1 MLKKIRNNAFA
12 WNSFVLFSGS
22 MVNNVL
28 NYIFHLV
35 VGRMVSVA
43 VYGETESLIS
53 LMTIISVPAATLIMV
68 MTKYAA
74 ECKAQDNKK
83 RSYELLSYFN
93 KKITQYG
100 TPVFLLTILLTPFIS
115 KFLNIESNIPLVI
128 VWVSMLL
135 SLYSSGAQGMLSGWQ
150 KFKESSWAAIAGGA
164 LKLVSALVFIAVGL
178 KVNGLMLSFFLSAV
192 GTYVIALICLKFI
205 IVTGKNDTHEIAK
218 LNFGSVKSTV
228 ATFFMGNL
236 AITALGNLDMVLA
249 KHNLS
254 DIEAGQYGALTI
266 VSKIIFFA
274 TGVIAGV
281 LFSMSAEHNHKKES
295 NSRKLF
301 LQAFSL
307 MIMVSVISVAVY
319 FLAPRLILSLL
330 FGAKYNAVSG
340 YLGWFAIL
348 VVLFSLVNL
357 TLQYLLSL
365 HRVKVVY
372 GLLSVAVIAAFAILF
387 LGHTISA
394 ILSIGIIAQFVA
406 LISTLPFIFNS
417 FNSASSSLK
426 LHNDELG

>member
-1 MLKKIRNNAFA
+1 MLKRIKNNAFA

-22 MVNNVL
+22 MVNNIL

-35 VGRMVSVA
+35 AGRMVSVE

-74 ECKAQDNKK
+74 QCKAQDDKK
-83 RSYELLSYFN
+83 RSYALLRYFN
-93 KKITQYG
+93 KKVTKYG
-100 TPVFLLTILLTPFIS
+100 LPIFLLTIMLTPLIS
-115 KFLNIESNIPLVI
+115 RFLNLGSNVPLLI
-128 VWVSMLL
+128 IWMSMLL
-135 SLYSSGAQGMLSGWQ
+135 SLFSAGAQGMLNGWQ
-150 KFKESSWAAIAGGA
+150 KFKETGWSVIAGGG
-164 LKLVSALVFIAVGL
+164 LKLASALVFIPLGL
-178 KVNGLMLSFFLSAV
+178 RLNGLMFSFFLSAV
-192 GTYVIALICLKFI
+192 ATYVIALICLKFI
-205 IVTGKNDTHEIAK
+205 FVAGKNDNGEINQ
-218 LNFGSVKSTV
+218 LDLGSMKNTV
-228 ATFFMGNL
+228 MTFFLGNL
-236 AITALGNLDMVLA
+236 AINALGNVDMVLA
-249 KHNLS
+249 KHNLT

-274 TGVIAGV
+274 TGVIASV
-281 LFSMSAEHNHKKES
+281 LFSMSAENNHKKD
-295 NSRKLF
+295 NTKKLF

-307 MIMVSVISVAVY
+307 MLLVSAISVAVY
-319 FLAPRLILSLL
+319 FIAPKLILSIL
-330 FGAKYNAVSG
+330 FGAKYSEVST

-372 GLLSVAVIAAFAILF
+372 GLLLVSVFSAVAILF

-394 ILSIGIIAQFVA
+394 ILVIGIATQLVA
-406 LISTLPFIFNS
+406 LVSCLPFIFNS
-417 FNSASSSLK
+417 FSKNPK
-426 LHNDELG
+426 

>member
-1 MLKKIRNNAFA
+1 MLKRIKNNAFA

-22 MVNNVL
+22 MVNNIL

-35 VGRMVSVA
+35 VGRMVSVE

-74 ECKAQDNKK
+74 QCKAQDDKK
-83 RSYELLSYFN
+83 RSYALLRYFN
-93 KKITQYG
+93 KKVTKYG
-100 TPVFLLTILLTPFIS
+100 LPIFLLTIMLTPLIS
-115 KFLNIESNIPLVI
+115 RFLNLGSNVPLLI
-128 VWVSMLL
+128 IWVSMLL
-135 SLYSSGAQGMLSGWQ
+135 SLFSSGAQGMLNGWQ
-150 KFKESSWAAIAGGA
+150 KFKETGWSVIAGGG
-164 LKLVSALVFIAVGL
+164 LKLASALIFIPLGL
-178 KVNGLMLSFFLSAV
+178 KLNGLMFSFFLSAV
-192 GTYVIALICLKFI
+192 ATYVIALICLKFI
-205 IVTGKNDTHEIAK
+205 FVAGRNDTSEMSQ
-218 LNFGSVKSTV
+218 LDLGSMKNTV
-228 ATFFMGNL
+228 MTFFLGNL
-236 AITALGNLDMVLA
+236 AINALGNLDMVLA

-274 TGVIAGV
+274 TGVIASV
-281 LFSMSAEHNHKKES
+281 LFSMSAENNHKKD
-295 NSRKLF
+295 NTKKLF
-301 LQAFSL
+301 SQAFSL
-307 MIMVSVISVAVY
+307 MLLVSAISVAIY
-319 FLAPRLILSLL
+319 FIVPKLILAIL
-330 FGAKYNAVSG
+330 FGAKYSEVSG

-372 GLLSVAVIAAFAILF
+372 GLLLVSVFSAVAILF

-394 ILSIGIIAQFVA
+394 ILKIGIATQLVA
-406 LISTLPFIFNS
+406 LASCLPFIFNS
-417 FNSASSSLK
+417 FSKNPK
-426 LHNDELG
+426 

>member
-1 MLKKIRNNAFA
+1 MLQKIRNNAFA

-35 VGRMVSVA
+35 VGRMVSVE

-74 ECKAQDNKK
+74 ECKAQDDKK
-83 RSYELLSYFN
+83 RSYELLRYFN
-93 KKITQYG
+93 KKVTQYG
-100 TPVFLLTILLTPFIS
+100 LPVFLLTILLTPFIS
-115 KFLNIESNIPLVI
+115 KFLNIESNVPLVI

-135 SLYSSGAQGMLSGWQ
+135 SLFSAGASGMLSGWQ
-150 KFKESSWAAIAGGA
+150 KFKEAGWAAIAGGA
-164 LKLVSALVFIAVGL
+164 LKLVSALVFIAIGL

-192 GTYVIALICLKFI
+192 GTYVIALACLKFI
-205 IVTGKNDTHEIAK
+205 IVAGKNDADEISK
-218 LNFGSVKSTV
+218 LNFGPVKSTV

-236 AITALGNLDMVLA
+236 AINALGNLDMVLA

-274 TGVIAGV
+274 TGVIASV
-281 LFSMSAEHNHKKES
+281 LFSMSAEHNHKKG
-295 NSRKLF
+295 NTKKLF
-301 LQAFSL
+301 LQAFTL
-307 MIMVSVISVAVY
+307 MIIVSVISIAVY
-319 FLAPRLILSLL
+319 FMAPKLILSLL
-330 FGAKYNAVSG
+330 FGAKYSAVSA
-340 YLGWFAIL
+340 YLGWFAIM

-372 GLLSVAVIAAFAILF
+372 GMLLVAVFSAVAILF

-394 ILSIGIIAQFVA
+394 ILTIGIIAQFSA
-406 LISTLPFIFNS
+406 LLVCLPFIFNS
-417 FNSASSSLK
+417 FSENPK
-426 LHNDELG
+426 